1 MRLLSHF
8 DENLDELVGK
18 YYGVPQFDDY
28 KADIEKPLPMIYQS
42 GYLTIKDYDQDTE
55 SFLLDIPNNEVREGL
70 LTILANAYLKTKE
83 PCCR

>member
-1 MRLLSHF
+1 M
-8 DENLDELVGK
+8 
-18 YYGVPQFDDY
+18 

-83 PCCR
+83 DSAS

>member
-1 MRLLSHF
+1 M
-8 DENLDELVGK
+8 
-18 YYGVPQFDDY
+18 